1 MTRAR
6 LITRPLVVVALAC
19 VAVALGCTK
28 SVPIDL
34 TVVEPANQTDQALN
48 GATSFVLSSS
58 GSVADDLVTFDPDVA
73 TPLAVGLTKDGEP
86 GVVITLQAFAS
97 GGAGAPPQSI
107 GRTMPLLLVDAS
119 QRASSMLLVG
129 KLDTFGKT
137 TSIGGGETTI
147 SPDAPVP
154 GRHGHTATFVPVI
167 NKVLIAGGAVFVDG
181 EERLLASADLYDP
194 ATGTFE
200 ALEGFDVARAYHAAT
215 AIPDDGRVLISG
227 GFSIISGTLTT
238 LATALIFDPTTKEFV
253 TLQMAVP
260 RAHHSSTLMEG
271 AGLIALVGGC
281 AGEGPNDG
289 CTPTQAGAGNSGP
302 STQLA
307 VTVETF
313 DISQP
318 TDAAST
324 ARVASGLLVPR
335 AFHQATALG
344 DDANTLLIVSGG
356 ADETDTVC
364 DVEVFR
370 ASGGVLARLTETTGL
385 EGFPDGKCPARHQA
399 VAIDD
404 NRLLV
409 IGGQT
414 QAQNGVPSGA
424 GSPDCFFFS
433 TTTGFEQSPSVQ
445 LLQGLG
451 RTGHTAA
458 VLAADEEGRNSMI
471 LVAGGT
477 IGNGAPLAEVLEP
490 EAGTGILKA
499 RVLAGPPAE
508 ALERAAMAILPTN
521 QVMLTGGHTTSAPYT
536 TRATAEIFFG
546 P

>member
-1 MTRAR
+1 MTRAPVLPR
-6 LITRPLVVVALAC
+6 SLVVALVGA
-19 VAVALGCTK
+19 ALALGCSK

-48 GATSFVLSSS
+48 GVTSFVLSSS
-58 GSVADDLVTFDPDVA
+58 GSDADDLVTFDPDVP
-73 TPLAVGLTKDGEP
+73 TPLAVGLAKEGEP

-107 GRTMPLLLVDAS
+107 GRTMPLPLVEAS

-137 TSIGGGETTI
+137 TSIGGGETTL

-194 ATGTFE
+194 ATGAFE

-215 AIPDDGRVLISG
+215 AMPDGRVLISG
-227 GFSIISGTLTT
+227 GFSVISGTLTT
-238 LATALIFDPTTKEFV
+238 LETALIFEPTTKEFV
-253 TLQMAVP
+253 LVRLAQG
-260 RAHHSSTLMEG
+260 RAHHTSTLMEG

-281 AGEGPNDG
+281 SGEGPADM

-302 STQLA
+302 STQMGL
-307 VTVETF
+307 TVETF
-313 DISQP
+313 DINQP

-324 ARVASGLLVPR
+324 VRVASGLLVPR
-335 AFHQATALG
+335 AFHQATPLG

-356 ADETDTVC
+356 ADENGTVC

-385 EGFPDGKCPARHQA
+385 EGFPDDKCPARHQA
-399 VAIDD
+399 VPIDD

-414 QAQNGVPSGA
+414 QAPNGLPSGA

-445 LLQGLG
+445 LFQGLG

-458 VLAADEEGRNSMI
+458 ILAADDAGRNSMI
-471 LVAGGT
+471 LVAGGA
-477 IGNGAPLAEVLEP
+477 IGSGAPLAEVLEP
-490 EAGTGILKA
+490 EAGTGILKS
-499 RVLAGPPAE
+499 RVLEGPPAE
-508 ALERAAMAILPTN
+508 ALERAAMAVLPNN
-521 QVMLTGGHTTSAPYT
+521 QVMLTGGHTTTEPYT
-536 TRATAEIFFG
+536 TRATAEIYFG

>member
-1 MTRAR
+1 MKRAR
-6 LITRPLVVVALAC
+6 VLTFVRALVTAA
-19 VAVALGCTK
+19 AIAAPLGCTK

-34 TVVEPANQTDQALN
+34 TVVEPADQTDQALN
-48 GATSFVLSSS
+48 GVTDMALSSS
-58 GSVADDLVTFDPDVA
+58 GSVADERVSFDPDAPA
-73 TPLAVGLTKDGEP
+73 TLAVGLTKDGAP
-86 GVVITLQAFAS
+86 GVTITLQGWAG
-97 GGAGAPPQSI
+97 GGADTPPQAI
-107 GRTMPLLLVDAS
+107 GRTMPLLIVDSS

-147 SPDAPVP
+147 APDAPVP

-181 EERLLASADLYDP
+181 QERLLASADLYDP

-200 ALEGFDVARAYHAAT
+200 ALAGFDVARAYHAAS
-215 AIPDDGRVLISG
+215 AMPDGRVLVSG

-238 LATALIFDPTTKEFV
+238 LATALIFEPLTKEFV
-253 TLQMAVP
+253 TIQMAQP
-260 RAHHSSTLMEG
+260 RAHHTSTLMEG

-281 AGEGPNDG
+281 SGEGPNDM

-313 DISQP
+313 DINQA
-318 TDAAST
+318 TQGAST
-324 ARVASGLLVPR
+324 DRVASGLLVPR
-335 AFHQATALG
+335 AFHQATPLG
-344 DDANTLLIVSGG
+344 NDANMLLIVSGG

-370 ASGGVLARLTETTGL
+370 ASGGVLARLAETTGL
-385 EGFPDGKCPARHQA
+385 EGFPNNKCPARHQA

-414 QAQNGVPSGA
+414 QAPNGLPSGA
-424 GSPDCFFFS
+424 GTPDCFFFS
-433 TTTGFEQSPSVQ
+433 TTTGFEQTPSVQ
-445 LLQGLG
+445 LFQGLG
-451 RTGHTAA
+451 RAGHTAA
-458 VLAADEEGRNSMI
+458 MLNADEAGRNSMI
-471 LVAGGT
+471 LVVGGAT
-477 IGNGAPLAEVLEP
+477 GAGAPQAEMLEP
-490 EAGTGILKA
+490 EAGTGVLRA

-508 ALERAAMAILPTN
+508 ALERAAVALLPSN
-521 QVMLTGGHTTSAPYT
+521 QVLLTGGHTTSAPYT
-536 TRATAEIFFG
+536 TRATAQIYFG

>member
-1 MTRAR
+1 MSCTR
-6 LITRPLVVVALAC
+6 VVASFRVLLALTG
-19 VAVALGCTK
+19 ALALGCTK

-34 TVVEPANQTDQALN
+34 TVLEPADQTDQALN
-48 GATSFVLSSS
+48 GVTSFALSSS
-58 GSVADDLVTFDPDVA
+58 GSEADERITFDPD
-73 TPLAVGLTKDGEP
+73 TPTTLAVGKTKEGAP
-86 GVVITLQAFAS
+86 GVTITLQAWAG
-97 GGAGAPPQSI
+97 GGAATPPQSI
-107 GRTMPLLLVDAS
+107 GRTMPLPIVDTS
-119 QRASSMLLVG
+119 QRASSLLLVG
-129 KLDTFGKT
+129 KLDTFGTT
-137 TSIGGGETTI
+137 TSIGGGETTL

-167 NKVLIAGGAVFVDG
+167 NKVLIVGGAVFVDG

-200 ALEGFDVARAYHAAT
+200 AIDGVDVARAYHAAS
-215 AIPDDGRVLISG
+215 AMPDGRVLISG

-238 LATALIFDPTTKEFV
+238 LTTALIFEPLTKELV
-253 TLQMAVP
+253 TIQLQQP
-260 RAHHSSTLMEG
+260 RAHHTSTLMEG

-281 AGEGPNDG
+281 AGEGPNDM

-313 DISQP
+313 DINQA
-318 TDAAST
+318 TQGAST
-324 ARVASGLLVPR
+324 DRVASGLLVPR

-344 DDANTLLIVSGG
+344 NDANTLLIVSGG

-370 ASGGVLARLTETTGL
+370 ASGGVLARLAETTGL

-399 VAIDD
+399 VGIDD

-414 QAQNGVPSGA
+414 QAPNGLPSGA

-445 LLQGLG
+445 LFQGLG

-458 VLAADEEGRNSMI
+458 MLNADEAGRNSMI
-471 LVAGGT
+471 LVVGGA
-477 IGNGAPLAEVLEP
+477 IGAGAPTAEMLEP
-490 EAGTGILKA
+490 EAGTGVLKA
-499 RVLAGPPAE
+499 RVLEGPPAE
-508 ALERAAMAILPTN
+508 ALERAAVAVLPSN
-521 QVMLTGGHTTSAPYT
+521 QVMLTGGHTTTAPYT
-536 TRATAEIFFG
+536 TRATAELYFG